1 MIGEKEQSILDTD
14 KVYIPLIE
22 FNSLYLTIGK
32 SFDNYCIMSQ
42 QVTLLDHLKKFNDIF
57 EDKINNISSKID
69 NIQIDTTSGKN
80 ISSEDIKKDI
90 FENVSLD
97 DSTENESTVD
107 VNDKVDKTEQNDFDT
122 FLTQNRDGFELDLP
136 KEDPKTQK
144 EISRQNFFTEKLL
157 KNDFSNLDMIVNN
170 CVNSKLPLDSFVKT
184 VYSLSG
190 VDLYE
195 GISNSDK
202 YCLNYVVT
210 NNLRQS
216 INSYIQKRMDL
227 PKSINPIIINDNICN
242 QDKID
247 CVCFLLLSY
256 IFLSKIK
263 NDCVN
268 IDDSY
273 ANKNYISYCLKTI
286 TSPFVFTHILDIN
299 KDVLINC
306 IVRLYVELKDKK
318 FYDKYLSDIFNKTHV
333 NVDFNVTYLKDQIE
347 KIYDNIQKFKD
358 KLVVKNFF
366 RKWMKLQYPD
376 FDKFNIDYDSEI
388 MECVLDIENN
398 KNVSSTNKIPIEILN
413 KFGIKDVKFNNEIL
427 IRYIKS
433 KCKDFGDLEQIKNK

>member
-1 MIGEKEQSILDTD
+1 
-14 KVYIPLIE
+14 
-22 FNSLYLTIGK
+22 
-32 SFDNYCIMSQ
+32 
-42 QVTLLDHLKKFNDIF
+42 
-57 EDKINNISSKID
+57 
-69 NIQIDTTSGKN
+69 
-80 ISSEDIKKDI
+80 
-90 FENVSLD
+90 
-97 DSTENESTVD
+97 
-107 VNDKVDKTEQNDFDT
+107 
-122 FLTQNRDGFELDLP
+122 
-136 KEDPKTQK
+136 
-144 EISRQNFFTEKLL
+144 
-157 KNDFSNLDMIVNN
+157 MIVNN

-333 NVDFNVTYLKDQIE
+333 NVDFNVTYLKI
-347 KIYDNIQKFKD
+347 
-358 KLVVKNFF
+358 
-366 RKWMKLQYPD
+366 
-376 FDKFNIDYDSEI
+376 
-388 MECVLDIENN
+388 
-398 KNVSSTNKIPIEILN
+398 T
-413 KFGIKDVKFNNEIL
+413 
-427 IRYIKS
+427 
-433 KCKDFGDLEQIKNK
+433 